1 MSGRVTLEQVATA
14 AGVSAAAASLA
25 LRGKPGVAEDTRQ
38 RILDAAGRVGYQ
50 IRATAEV
57 PAEFTIGMLVI
68 TRTRGTPEATY
79 GPLMGAITQACSG
92 VGVDVRLGT
101 LVVDESDRPMEVPR
115 LVGQAGID
123 GFLVIGP
130 WLSSAAASLLGDRPI
145 VLVDGDAEDRDTH
158 SSVVSDDAGGAADA
172 TSALIAAGHRRIVL
186 AGATT
191 GIGGATAERRRGY
204 DEAMAEAGLEPRY
217 VDRPTQDPPTVA
229 AAVGQEL
236 RRGRRFSAV
245 VAVNDAIAIA
255 ILGELGA
262 RGVPVPASVSVIGF
276 DDIEAAR
283 LVRPRLSTVTV
294 NKPAMGRLAT
304 SMLFHRMDH
313 PDDPPFTVVQR
324 ARLVRRDSVAN
335 VGQSDHDSGHAAVPN
350 GAPS

>member
-1 MSGRVTLEQVATA
+1 MLVNFCPLFIEISPGLKFAFNERSRDAGASRHSGRS
-14 AGVSAAAASLA
+14 SAAAASLA

-38 RILDAAGRVGYQ
+38 RILDATGRVGYQ

-158 SSVVSDDAGGAADA
+158 SSVVSDDAGGAAD
-172 TSALIAAGHRRIVL
+172 
-186 AGATT
+186 
-191 GIGGATAERRRGY
+191 
-204 DEAMAEAGLEPRY
+204 
-217 VDRPTQDPPTVA
+217 
-229 AAVGQEL
+229 
-236 RRGRRFSAV
+236 
-245 VAVNDAIAIA
+245 
-255 ILGELGA
+255 
-262 RGVPVPASVSVIGF
+262 
-276 DDIEAAR
+276 
-283 LVRPRLSTVTV
+283 
-294 NKPAMGRLAT
+294 
-304 SMLFHRMDH
+304 
-313 PDDPPFTVVQR
+313 QR
-324 ARLVRRDSVAN
+324 AR
-335 VGQSDHDSGHAAVPN
+335 
-350 GAPS
+350 